1 MFPRHSF
8 YTIVIHRQK
17 KKVKK
22 CTNSPFAGLDE
33 SGVQCQSFSK
43 VYEFL
48 SKQNIPAG
56 MKAPDRKAGPIY
68 TNFKSCTLSGDVYHG
83 KEKSGLGQSEL

>member
-56 MKAPDRKAGPIY
+56 MKDPDRKAGPIY
-68 TNFKSCTLSGDVYHG
+68 TKFKIVYAVRRCVPWKRKIWTG
-83 KEKSGLGQSEL
+83 PI